1 MSLNNFHDKIISH
14 AESKPDQ
21 EVCGVVLLC
30 PDLSVEIKQESNINP
45 DPVNSFTISPQK
57 LINYQVKY
65 NLLGIYHTHPFSG
78 ENPSEQDIIN
88 SEESGIPY
96 LIYSLITK
104 KFFLYYPESFEPDS
118 LIGRPY
124 IKGFHECT
132 CLLKDYFIKNLNIN
146 ITQWNKNYWLT
157 ESDQEANKLLI
168 DILNTN
174 TDRVEIQN
182 IKKHDILV
190 FQIKKSG
197 RKHVGI
203 YLGDDYFIHQCG
215 HSISRKDMLDSRWQS
230 KIKGAYRHRSLV

>member
-1 MSLNNFHDKIISH
+1 M
-14 AESKPDQ
+14 
-21 EVCGVVLLC
+21 
-30 PDLSVEIKQESNINP
+30 
-45 DPVNSFTISPQK
+45 
-57 LINYQVKY
+57 
-65 NLLGIYHTHPFSG
+65 
-78 ENPSEQDIIN
+78 
-88 SEESGIPY
+88 
-96 LIYSLITK
+96 
-104 KFFLYYPESFEPDS
+104 
-118 LIGRPY
+118 
-124 IKGFHECT
+124 
-132 CLLKDYFIKNLNIN
+132 LKDYFIKNLNIN